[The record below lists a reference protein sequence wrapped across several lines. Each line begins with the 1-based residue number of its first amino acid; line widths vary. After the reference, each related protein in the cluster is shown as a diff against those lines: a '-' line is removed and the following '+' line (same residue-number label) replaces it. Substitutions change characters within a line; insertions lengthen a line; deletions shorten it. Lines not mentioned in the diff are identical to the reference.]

1 MVKKDGYLRRLDV
14 KVLIAFDISKGLQ
27 GLIVIRHKKDYP
39 QENLAIVDDS
49 GTILDT
55 DEHIRR
61 FVRKGTTL
69 ADCSVALQ
77 KLFDNI

>member
-1 MVKKDGYLRRLDV
+1 M
-14 KVLIAFDISKGLQ
+14 
-27 GLIVIRHKKDYP
+27 IRHKKDYP

-55 DEHIRR
+55 DESIRR